1 MKLIIISDTHL
12 RVDRVVQRIKEIENV
27 DLILH
32 LGDMFKDADK
42 ISRRLG
48 KKTIEV
54 RGNCDM
60 VGDRIPHTRQLIWQ
74 NKKILMTHGHEYN
87 VKSSLNR
94 LYYKA
99 IETRSDIVLF
109 GHTHAPMK
117 EMLEGILFFNPGSPT
132 YPREGSFPS
141 FGIISIINGEIQAD
155 IITI

>member
-12 RVDRVVQRIKEIENV
+12 RVDRVIQRIREIENV

-42 ISRRLG
+42 MSRRLG

-74 NKKILMTHGHEYN
+74 NKRILMTHGHEYN

-99 IETRSDIVLF
+99 LETRSDIVLF

-117 EMLEGILFFNPGSPT
+117 EVLEGILFFNPGSPS
-132 YPREGSFPS
+132 YPREGSLPS
-141 FGIISIINGEIQAD
+141 FGIISIRSGEIQAD